1 MVRVILGV
9 DIDVQAGKSGED
21 IPWWMPQAF
30 FPYTPEDLG
39 GFLVDT
45 SGQEDS
51 RLFPLSFNLKLSQD
65 PASGGWCQIRA
76 R

>member
-1 MVRVILGV
+1 
-9 DIDVQAGKSGED
+9 
-21 IPWWMPQAF
+21 MPQAF

-51 RLFPLSFNLKLSQD
+51 RLFPLTFNLKLSQD